1 MTPDVTPM
9 SLDDAQRLFERPAY
23 VSSAPPSGPGSSS
36 TASVTAG
43 AENAA
48 VQSAKNE
55 AQRARA
61 QAVYDTALSVG
72 IKTGLAF
79 QLHNVE
85 DAVHVEARDLDL
97 VYNFTGLMIRQRVVP
112 PVITEARNLYN
123 QDGDYAVRLSGAY
136 YRIERQA
143 RFASVAPNWREYL
156 TFPRMSVEKS
166 SLLTL
171 LAPKT
176 EEEREV
182 WRQAVKSGW
191 DQGVEQA
198 NLMLTQA
205 MDRLNRDFNG
215 MSRFH
220 SFVVAGKVSMPVI
233 AGEDIPITKTGGSMA
248 VDETLLRL
256 TALPDFNSH
265 PDTWQGLVTSSA
277 PAKTSI
283 DSHAVLQKGP

>member
-1 MTPDVTPM
+1 MTPDVTPL
-9 SLDDAQRLFERPAY
+9 SLDDAQRLFDRPAY
-23 VSSAPPSGPGSSS
+23 VSSAPPSGPGGSSS
-36 TASVTAG
+36 ASVAAG
-43 AENAA
+43 ADNAA
-48 VQSAKNE
+48 VFAARNE
-55 AQRARA
+55 AQKARA
-61 QAVYDTALSVG
+61 QAIYDTALSVG

-79 QLHNVE
+79 QLHNV
-85 DAVHVEARDLDL
+85 DAAVSVESRDLDL
-97 VYNFTGLMIRQRVVP
+97 IYDFSGLMIRQRVVP

-156 TFPRMSVEKS
+156 NFPKMTVEKS

-171 LAPKT
+171 LAPRND
-176 EEEREV
+176 EERAV
-182 WRQAVKSGW
+182 WREAVKTGW

-205 MDRLNRDFNG
+205 MDRLNRDFSG

-233 AGEDIPITKTGGSMA
+233 AGEDIPLTKSAGAMA

-265 PDTWQGLVTSSA
+265 AEKWQGLVMTSGPVPPVPDAGAA
-277 PAKTSI
+277 PKKA
-283 DSHAVLQKGP
+283 P